1 MSQPRDQVTETQT
14 QIQAL
19 QSQMERLSDRI
30 LSLLEDRRPGRQPE
44 STAHGRD
51 TTPTVPTTPQI
62 PEKILTFDSN
72 KIEKLTARFSF
83 QEFEKWRRK
92 WNEHCSMSGYARF
105 TRYNQLA
112 CFHACIAPDMEETL
126 ESLDITE
133 NSTLTVDEILDV
145 VQEYLRLL
153 RNAVIDRYAF
163 LDCEQRE
170 GESFNSFLIRLNT
183 LAASARLCRAHATRE
198 ECEEFT
204 RVAAIIRGIRNPEM
218 KNKHLAIHP
227 FPSLQ
232 EVISVCRQ
240 QDNADQNT
248 PLVARPKSTIN
259 KLTQHR
265 PDSCNKGNVDQLPTK
280 TTTKTC
286 PNCGKDHL
294 RDQVCP
300 AKGKTCL
307 ACGNQ
312 NHFSS
317 VCRSKKRQK
326 PVMSVSDTL
335 IGSIR
340 HISPISSV
348 YSVPSI

>member
-1 MSQPRDQVTETQT
+1 
-14 QIQAL
+14 
-19 QSQMERLSDRI
+19 MERTLYHVRLCRI
-30 LSLLEDRRPGRQPE
+30 HRVQQTRVFPCLHR
-44 STAHGRD
+44 
-51 TTPTVPTTPQI
+51 
-62 PEKILTFDSN
+62 
-72 KIEKLTARFSF
+72 ARYG
-83 QEFEKWRRK
+83 K
-92 WNEHCSMSGYARF
+92 
-105 TRYNQLA
+105 
-112 CFHACIAPDMEETL
+112 TL
-126 ESLDITE
+126 ESLDITGQ
-133 NSTLTVDEILDV
+133 STLTVDEILDV

-170 GESFNSFLIRLNT
+170 GESFNSFRIRLNT

-198 ECEEFT
+198 ECVEFT

-218 KNKHLAIHP
+218 KNKLLAIHP

-240 QDNADQNT
+240 QDNADRNT

-259 KLTQHR
+259 QLTQHR
-265 PDSCNKGNVDQLPTK
+265 PDSGNKVSVDQLAAKKP
-280 TTTKTC
+280 TKTC

-300 AKGKTCL
+300 AKGKTCS
-307 ACGNQ
+307 ACGKQ

-340 HISPISSV
+340 HLSPILSV
-348 YSVPSI
+348 EPVPSIQVDVINGTTISTITATPDSGACSTVIGLDTIRTIA